1 MTEIESKA
9 ERVRKRQQVMT
20 MRLGGATFEQIA
32 TQVGYSDAPKA
43 YLEYKKAMDEAIQP
57 VADEIRY
64 EELRRLDRMILTWW
78 PKALGAAN
86 TDPSPKAADIVFKC
100 MDKRAKL
107 LGLDAPIKQE
117 VELTYDDGDE
127 VSDKVNSLLRMLK
140 NET

>member
-1 MTEIESKA
+1 MTDIESKA

-32 TQVGYSDAPKA
+32 TQVGYADAPKA
-43 YLEYKKAMDEAIQP
+43 YLAYKEAMDEAIQP
-57 VADEIRY
+57 VTDEIRY

-117 VELTYDDGDE
+117 VELVYDDGDE

>member
-1 MTEIESKA
+1 MTDIESKA

-32 TQVGYSDAPKA
+32 TQVGYADAPKA
-43 YLEYKKAMDEAIQP
+43 YLAYKEAMDEAIQP
-57 VADEIRY
+57 VTDEIRY

-117 VELTYDDGDE
+117 VELVYDDGDE

-140 NET
+140 NDT

>member
-9 ERVRKRQQVMT
+9 ERVRKRAQVMT

-32 TQVGYSDAPKA
+32 TQVGYADAQKA
-43 YLEYKKAMDEAIQP
+43 YEAYKKAMDEAIQP
-57 VADEIRY
+57 VTDEIRY

-117 VELTYDDGDE
+117 VELVYDDGDE

-140 NET
+140 NDT